1 MCACAFVFLCA
12 QARVHQSLLGTDV
25 NMSVG
30 IDVQTLE
37 LMYNYAMHT
46 HRHTH
51 TDTQADI
58 LTCVFTFR
66 CYGDVSCV
74 EDGGR
79 GIDTMVEHEIS
90 GLAEA
95 LLDQECSR
103 PATMSFNNVDL
114 QVCLSLCRCR
124 RRQCLSVCSPVCL
137 HVQSVYVCVN
147 HTPCCK
153 PKQRM

>member
-1 MCACAFVFLCA
+1 MCVRVCVRASACPSESAGYRCEYECGYRCA
-12 QARVHQSLLGTDV
+12 DAGAH
-25 NMSVG
+25 
-30 IDVQTLE
+30 VQI
-37 LMYNYAMHT
+37 MPCM
-46 HRHTH
+46 H
-51 TDTQADI
+51 TDTHADI

-103 PATMSFNNVDL
+103 PAAMSFNNVDL
-114 QVCLSLCRCR
+114 QVCLFLCRCR
-124 RRQCLSVCSPVCL
+124 RCQCLSVCSPICL
-137 HVQSVYVCVN
+137 HVQSCAVRVHVRKS
-147 HTPCCK
+147 HTLL
-153 PKQRM
+153 QA

>member
-1 MCACAFVFLCA
+1 MPCI
-12 QARVHQSLLGTDV
+12 HTD
-25 NMSVG
+25 
-30 IDVQTLE
+30 
-37 LMYNYAMHT
+37 
-46 HRHTH
+46 TH

-114 QVCLSLCRCR
+114 QVCLSL
-124 RRQCLSVCSPVCL
+124 LSVSAASVSVCL
-137 HVQSVYVCVN
+137 LPRLPACAVRVRLRKSYTLLQA
-147 HTPCCK
+147 
-153 PKQRM
+153 